1 MDALEC
7 RRRMQS
13 RRQSGY
19 VKKVYRL
26 IPSAYALSNENLT
39 ITDASNMYNNT
50 DNTTYATVTN
60 NSTGTA
66 VYYLY
71 IKGFNFSIIPS
82 NAVIESFVFKFKA
95 NQSGGSSSTGSN
107 YIPRL
112 FGRNNILKNGT
123 ASPTIITGTVQS
135 FYFTNITNTWS
146 DWITYP
152 NDVGIRLSIS
162 KASSSN
168 PSNYYVY
175 GAEIE
180 VTALVPLTP
189 HTVRLVPSAVAKQQN
204 VSATAITDGSNM
216 LTDTDSDT
224 YGVATNTIGSTYSI
238 RLYGFNF
245 SSVPSGAIVTNYVL
259 KIKLYEN
266 GWRRTAGSNIV
277 NCYNGGNTYIANS
290 SIPATDLPV
299 GTTPTIISKQKF
311 TDWNTL
317 CNYSDFRVCIAL
329 SKQTDLDQCAVYIY
343 GCEIEVT
350 YLSAD

>member
-7 RRRMQS
+7 RRRMVAG
-13 RRQSGY
+13 RKNGY
-19 VKKVYRL
+19 VKVNKTYVL
-26 IPSAYALSNENLT
+26 IPSKIESQEQYAVISDEANGCT
-39 ITDASNMYNNT
+39 GVDS
-50 DNTTYATVTN
+50 DTYATATN
-60 NSTGTA
+60 GGNKNT
-66 VYYLY
+66 VHIWLR
-71 IKGFNFSIIPS
+71 GFNADQIPNTAIIQSVSAQIKISRSSTTYSALRPQMALATGVILLNADSSVSTSVGTISFSNYFTVQQFIRMK
-82 NAVIESFVFKFKA
+82 N
-95 NQSGGSSSTGSN
+95 SGDFYINCNLYPAGSSNTDAAF
-107 YIPRL
+107 YI
-112 FGRNNILKNGT
+112 
-123 ASPTIITGTVQS
+123 
-135 FYFTNITNTWS
+135 
-146 DWITYP
+146 
-152 NDVGIRLSIS
+152 
-162 KASSSN
+162 
-168 PSNYYVY
+168 Y

-180 VTALVPLTP
+180 VHTEEWVPLTP
-189 HTVRLVPSAVAKQQN
+189 HTVRLIPSAVAKQQN
-204 VSATAITDGSNM
+204 VSATAITNGSNM

-259 KIKLYEN
+259 KVKLYEN